1 MVRTFRISVVELE
14 LTLWV
19 STVERCPL
27 SRVPLYYKI
36 KMKTVTT
43 RLATVIIAVMMNV
56 LQVRDTV
63 RQYRIDPLKEDWE
76 MAHSITTP
84 I

>member
-1 MVRTFRISVVELE
+1 MVSTFRISV
-14 LTLWV
+14 TSWV
-19 STVERCPL
+19 SAVERCPL

-36 KMKTVTT
+36 KMKIVTT